1 MFAEPVD
8 DKPVIQKVAAPASAG
23 PSPERPFRGEAD
35 TIAAYLSGRSGQ
47 CFDHRMRVLDAVIHR
62 HLNDRITR
70 LDSLRRRL
78 RSFRRRVGTLRLPV
92 YLQQISAA

>member
-35 TIAAYLSGRSGQ
+35 TMRRIFQEEAANASTIVCVCSTLSY
-47 CFDHRMRVLDAVIHR
+47 
-62 HLNDRITR
+62 TE
-70 LDSLRRRL
+70 
-78 RSFRRRVGTLRLPV
+78 T
-92 YLQQISAA
+92 